1 MNRQTVRDIDVEGK
15 KVLVR
20 VDFNVPMN
28 DKQEIQ
34 DNSRIRGALP
44 TIKYLMTHKAKV
56 ILVSHLGRPK
66 GKVVPELR
74 MDPVAKEL
82 EKLLGKK
89 VIKLDEAING
99 AVERACAD
107 LKEDELILLE
117 NIRFYPEETENDPVF
132 AKKLAACADIF
143 VNDAFGTAHRAH
155 ASTVGVTAYLPSVA
169 GFLLEKEIDTLTNL
183 VQNPAKPFIAVLG
196 GNKVGD
202 KLGVIHSF
210 LDFVDGLIIGG
221 GMCFTFLKAQGEEIG
236 ASIFDEEMY
245 EAAKKILITTEQEG
259 IPLYLP
265 LDFVAADKFAPD
277 AATQIVDADEIPA
290 GWMGLDIGPESIK
303 LFEDI
308 LSDAKIIFW
317 NGPMG
322 VFEWPGFAKGT
333 KSIARAMAD
342 SSALTIVGGGDS
354 DSALKMFGVE
364 EQIDHVSTGG
374 GASMKVLE
382 GKPLPAVEALLKKEP
397 NA

>member
-1 MNRQTVRDIDVEGK
+1 MFKKTIKDVDVAGK
-15 KVLVR
+15 RVLVR

-34 DNSRIRGALP
+34 DNSRIKAALP
-44 TIKYLMTHKAKV
+44 TINYLLGHKAKV

-99 AVERACAD
+99 DVERATEK
-107 LKEDELILLE
+107 LQENEVILLE
-117 NIRFYPEETENDPVF
+117 NIRFYPEETENDPAF
-132 AKKLAACADIF
+132 SKKLACCADLF

-155 ASTVGVTAYLPSVA
+155 ASTVGVTAYLPAVA
-169 GFLLEKEIDTLTNL
+169 GFLLEKEVDALTNL
-183 VQNPAKPFIAVLG
+183 TLFPAKPFIVILG

-202 KLGVIHSF
+202 KLGVIKNF
-210 LDFVDGLIIGG
+210 LDFCDGLIIGG
-221 GMCFTFLKAQGEEIG
+221 GMCFTFFKAQGENIG
-236 ASIFDEEMY
+236 SSIFDEEQY
-245 EAAKKILITTEQEG
+245 EAAKQILITTEQEG

-265 LDFVAADKFAPD
+265 LDIVVADKFEAGAKTQVVNSNSMPD
-277 AATQIVDADEIPA
+277 
-290 GWMGLDIGPESIK
+290 GWLGLDIGPRTVELYKEII
-303 LFEDI
+303 E
-308 LSDAKIIFW
+308 DAKTVFW

-322 VFEWPGFAKGT
+322 VFEMPAFANGT
-333 KSIARAMAD
+333 KSIAE
-342 SSALTIVGGGDS
+342 ALAVCDGYTIVGGGDS
-354 DSALKMFGVE
+354 DSALKMFNVE
-364 EQIDHVSTGG
+364 DKIDHVSTGG

-382 GKPLPAVEALLKKEP
+382 GKPLPAVEALLKK
-397 NA
+397 

>member
-1 MNRQTVRDIDVEGK
+1 LRKMTVRDVDVEGK

-28 DKQEIQ
+28 EKQEIQ
-34 DNSRIRGALP
+34 DNSRIRAALP
-44 TIKYLMTHKAKV
+44 TIKYLLTHKAKV

-66 GKVVPELR
+66 GKVVEELR

-82 EKLLGKK
+82 EHLLGMK

-99 AVERACAD
+99 DVEKAAAE
-107 LKEDELILLE
+107 LKEDEVILLE
-117 NIRFYPEETENDPVF
+117 NIRFYPEETDNDPEF
-132 AKKLAACADIF
+132 AKKLACCADLF

-202 KLGVIHSF
+202 KLGVINSF
-210 LDFVDGLIIGG
+210 LEFVDGLIIGG

-236 ASIFDEEMY
+236 ASIFEEEMY
-245 EAAKKILITTEQEG
+245 ESAKKILITTEQEG

-265 LDFVAADKFAPD
+265 LDFVAADSFAAD
-277 AATQIVDADEIPA
+277 AKTQIVDSDEIPE
-290 GWMGLDIGPESIK
+290 GWMGLDIGPQTIDLYK
-303 LFEDI
+303 DI
-308 LSDAKIIFW
+308 LADAKIIFW

-322 VFEWPGFAKGT
+322 VFEWPAFSKGT
-333 KSIARAMAD
+333 KSVARAMAD

-364 EQIDHVSTGG
+364 DQIDHVSTGG

-382 GKPLPAVEALLKKEP
+382 GKPLPAVEALLRK
-397 NA
+397 

>member
-1 MNRQTVRDIDVEGK
+1 LNKKTVRDIDVEGK
-15 KVLVR
+15 RVLVR
-20 VDFNVPMN
+20 VDFNVPLN

-44 TIKYLMTHKAKV
+44 TIKYLMSHKAKV

-66 GKVVPELR
+66 GKVVHELR

-82 EKLLGKK
+82 AKLLGKK

-99 AVERACAD
+99 DVERATAA
-107 LKEDELILLE
+107 LKDDEIILLE
-117 NIRFYPEETENDPVF
+117 NIRFYPEETENDLEF
-132 AKKLAACADIF
+132 AKKLACCADIF

-210 LDFVDGLIIGG
+210 LEFVDGLIIGG
-221 GMCFTFLKAQGEEIG
+221 GMCFTFLKAQGENIG
-236 ASIFDEEMY
+236 SSIFDEEMY

-265 LDFVAADKFAPD
+265 VDFIVADSFAAD
-277 AATQIVDADEIPA
+277 AATQIVDADEIPD
-290 GWMGLDIGPESIK
+290 GWMGLDIGPQSIK
-303 LFEDI
+303 LFQEI
-308 LSDAKIIFW
+308 LGDAKIIFW

-333 KSIARAMAD
+333 KAVARALAD
-342 SSALTIVGGGDS
+342 SPALTIVGGGDS

-382 GKPLPAVEALLKKEP
+382 GKPLPAVEALMKK
-397 NA
+397 